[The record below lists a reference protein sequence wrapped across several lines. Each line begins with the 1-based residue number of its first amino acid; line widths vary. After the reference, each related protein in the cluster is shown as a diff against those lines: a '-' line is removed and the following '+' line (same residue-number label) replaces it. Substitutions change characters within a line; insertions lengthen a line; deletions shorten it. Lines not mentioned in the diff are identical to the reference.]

1 MKLQTT
7 IYPII
12 AGIGIGVAFG
22 VALDDM
28 AVGMAIGAAYG
39 IGILPAMLK
48 STKCGKAVKTTSQEE
63 K

>member
-1 MKLQTT
+1 MKFKTI

-12 AGIGIGVAFG
+12 AGIGTGAAFG
-22 VALDDM
+22 VALDDV

-48 STKCGKAVKTTSQEE
+48 SSKCGKTGMTPSQEE

>member
-1 MKLQTT
+1 MKLQTI

-12 AGIGIGVAFG
+12 AGIGIGAAFG

-39 IGILPAMLK
+39 IGILPALRK
-48 STKCGKAVKTTSQEE
+48 SAKCKKEDKLTLQEE

>member
-1 MKLQTT
+1 MKFQTI

-12 AGIGIGVAFG
+12 AGIGIGAAFS

-28 AVGMAIGAAYG
+28 AVGMGIGAAYG

-48 STKCGKAVKTTSQEE
+48 STKCGKAVKMTSQEE

>member
-1 MKLQTT
+1 MKLQTI

-12 AGIGIGVAFG
+12 AGIGIGAAFG
-22 VALDDM
+22 VALEDM

-39 IGILPAMLK
+39 IGILPTMLK
-48 STKCGKAVKTTSQEE
+48 SAKCGKADKLTSRGE